1 MRSKLPL
8 PLNFFEC
15 PPLAPVEI
23 DRLKLQAHT
32 HAVHVLQRSL
42 MQEDN
47 TTKWSLLS
55 KQGAFTIH
63 KGIDTNAQSHQL
75 RRVYV
80 AKTEVAASHLDEA
93 IDLFRDDTSSQAQD
107 FARRFNHDILDQAT
121 LYTLLAPST
130 MFPHDKVTVTWHA
143 EKSPWK
149 TIMANRDA
157 CSLDGRFNF
166 ELNNKRVW
174 VRASKTVNLRCCPDM
189 RPALG
194 LVRMK
199 HLSAGYVL
207 MDANDRPGYISVAYV
222 VQCDFGGR
230 VSDWTL
236 DQIMKRKC
244 RSLLDIDL
252 FLRENRLADGPFI
265 AVTKLVPQRTRRH
278 CYCCLKSF
286 GVFGT
291 KTNCLK
297 CGEVF
302 CSACCDP
309 WTVRVDGEM
318 MCIDACTICSHE
330 IARAPRRR
338 SPPGYGRKS
347 APDISDQALLET
359 ITSPTRRTTL
369 VCPNRRRSTSS
380 CKPLWAWQEQPQ
392 GLSSTPET
400 SLQED
405 DLLAQDDD
413 SDRDSIGDD
422 GYDNEPQDAAWSSLP
437 RIEPR
442 RNSITL
448 KKNPAASFKSCPDQL
463 GSSFGLTLYKSPLNL
478 KYKI

>member
-1 MRSKLPL
+1 
-8 PLNFFEC
+8 
-15 PPLAPVEI
+15 
-23 DRLKLQAHT
+23 
-32 HAVHVLQRSL
+32 
-42 MQEDN
+42 
-47 TTKWSLLS
+47 
-55 KQGAFTIH
+55 
-63 KGIDTNAQSHQL
+63 
-75 RRVYV
+75 
-80 AKTEVAASHLDEA
+80 
-93 IDLFRDDTSSQAQD
+93 
-107 FARRFNHDILDQAT
+107 
-121 LYTLLAPST
+121 
-130 MFPHDKVTVTWHA
+130 
-143 EKSPWK
+143 
-149 TIMANRDA
+149 MANRDA
-157 CSLDGRFNF
+157 CLLDGRFDF
-166 ELNNKRVW
+166 EPNNKRVW
-174 VRASKTVNLRCCPDM
+174 TCVWV
-189 RPALG
+189 G
-194 LVRMK
+194 VRMK

-244 RSLLDIDL
+244 RSLLDIGI
-252 FLRENRLADGPFI
+252 FLRENRLVDGPFI

-278 CYCCLKSF
+278 CFCCLKSF

-330 IARAPRRR
+330 ITRAPRRR
-338 SPPGYGRKS
+338 LPGYGRKS
-347 APDISDQALLET
+347 APDISDQAHALIAT

-369 VCPNRRRSTSS
+369 VCPNRRRNTSS

-400 SLQED
+400 SIQDD

-442 RNSITL
+442 RNSISL

-463 GSSFGLTLYKSPLNL
+463 GSSGLTLYKSPINL